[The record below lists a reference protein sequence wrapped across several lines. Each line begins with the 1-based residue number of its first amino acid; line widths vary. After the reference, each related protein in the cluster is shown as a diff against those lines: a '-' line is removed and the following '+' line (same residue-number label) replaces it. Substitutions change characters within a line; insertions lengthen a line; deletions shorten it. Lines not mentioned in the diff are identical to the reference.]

1 MPMSVISPSPTE
13 VPMFVDTL
21 EAAAEVVAEVVAVP
35 FLDFL
40 DTFLGFTTTG

>member
-1 MPMSVISPSPTE
+1 MPME
-13 VPMFVDTL
+13 VPRFVDTL
-21 EAAAEVVAEVVAVP
+21 EAAAEPDAEAEAEAVAA